1 MGLFSKRQV
10 TPMTPRMA
18 LENRYNTA
26 RANLL
31 LAVVFTVINLVLL
44 IVANGET
51 YFLFSVFV
59 PYYVVLIG
67 MILCGKFP
75 AEYYGADWEGMEF
88 FGDGLFI
95 ATLAFAVLMLVLYV
109 LCYVLSSRGR
119 IGWLIASLVLF
130 SLDTVLMFALQGVA
144 LDALM
149 DVLFHAWVIVYL
161 AMGIHA
167 HFKLKTLPPET
178 TTVLP
183 EGGTNDFDM
192 PQ

>member
-1 MGLFSKRQV
+1 MGLFNKRQAA
-10 TPMTPRMA
+10 PLSPRMTM
-18 LENRYNTA
+18 ENRYNTA

-44 IVANGET
+44 VAANGET

-59 PYYVVLIG
+59 PYYVTLLA

-75 AEYYGADWEGMEF
+75 AEYYGADWEGVEF
-88 FGDGLFI
+88 FGNGLFI
-95 ATLAFAVLMLVLYV
+95 AALVFAAVMLVLYV
-109 LCYVLSSRGR
+109 LCYVLSSRKR
-119 IGWLIASLVLF
+119 VGWLIAALVLF
-130 SLDTVLMFALQGVA
+130 SLDTVLMFVLQGVA

-149 DVLFHAWVIVYL
+149 DVLFHAWVIVCL

-167 HFKLKTLPPET
+167 HFKLKALPPET
-178 TTVLP
+178 EAVLP
-183 EGGTNDFDM
+183 ESEENDFDM